1 MKPVS
6 TSPECQL
13 PKSWVSLSLPA
24 MPPAANSYPADI
36 QETVVESDD
45 WIHAFL
51 LASLSC
57 REWERRLLTNS
68 FARTMPTFYGNTLEA
83 DNKFALVLIQP
94 EVSSFNRCT
103 EYLFYHIIFWG
114 RWSWLSLSL
123 WFLFTFHWSFSF
135 SPFPSLECWSS
146 ARCLFWD
153 LCLFCLFRQQQY
165 GLHLTNPH
173 THDLHQ
179 HQHQHSSEPSLP
191 LHPTRAHRV
200 EKQAQSMLAFP

>member
-13 PKSWVSLSLPA
+13 PKSWVSLSLPT

-45 WIHAFL
+45 WIHAFP

-103 EYLFYHIIFWG
+103 EYLFYHIIWG
-114 RWSWLSLSL
+114 GGGLGSLLACDFCLRFTGLSHLVPSL
-123 WFLFTFHWSFSF
+123 HWSAGVALAVFSEICVF
-135 SPFPSLECWSS
+135 SVYFANSS
-146 ARCLFWD
+146 MA
-153 LCLFCLFRQQQY
+153 Y
-165 GLHLTNPH
+165 T
-173 THDLHQ
+173 
-179 HQHQHSSEPSLP
+179 
-191 LHPTRAHRV
+191 
-200 EKQAQSMLAFP
+200 